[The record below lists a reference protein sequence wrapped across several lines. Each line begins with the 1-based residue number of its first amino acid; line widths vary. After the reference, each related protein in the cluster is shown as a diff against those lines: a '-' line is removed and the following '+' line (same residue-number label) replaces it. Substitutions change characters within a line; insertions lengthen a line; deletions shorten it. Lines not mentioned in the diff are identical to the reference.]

1 MGELRIAL
9 VQAPLVWENPAENRK
24 YFSREIAKV
33 AGNVDLFILPE
44 MFTSGFTMVPERVA
58 EGMEGE
64 TVRWMKSLAKERNCA
79 ITGSFV
85 YKNQSENAF
94 YNRLVFVT
102 ESDVYYYYDKRH
114 LFTLAG
120 EDDSYKPGLERIQF
134 EYRGFQ
140 ICPLICY
147 DLRFPAFARNTSDYD
162 LLLYVANWPMKRIK
176 AWNVLLQA
184 RAIENMA
191 YVAGVNRVGLDPK
204 ENKYNGHSQLF
215 DCLGNHIIEPFGEE
229 RISVATISKKSLADA
244 RKKYGF
250 LEDRDEVTVK

>member
-1 MGELRIAL
+1 MGELCIGL
-9 VQAPLVWENPAENRK
+9 VQAPLVWENSAENRR

-33 AGNVDLFILPE
+33 AENVDLFVLPE
-44 MFTSGFTMVPERVA
+44 MFTSGFTMKPDRVA

-64 TVRWMKSLAKERNCA
+64 SVRWMKSIAKERNCA

-85 YKNQSENAF
+85 YKNQSDNAF

-102 ESDVYYYYDKRH
+102 DSDVYYYDKRH

-120 EDDSYKPGLERIQF
+120 EDDSYKQGVERIQF
-134 EYRGFQ
+134 EYKGFQ

-162 LLLYVANWPMKRIK
+162 LLLYVANWPVKRIK

-191 YVAGVNRVGLDPK
+191 YVAGVNRVGTDP
-204 ENKYNGHSQLF
+204 EGNQYNGQSQLL
-215 DCLGNHIIEPFGEE
+215 DCLGNHIIEPFEGA
-229 RISVATISKKSLADA
+229 RISRATISKKSLVET